1 MKRALILVGEGY
13 GNIVMATP
21 TITAVRSL
29 GYTVDVLVE
38 SYLPDAATLLAGW
51 DVLETI
57 YLTRETVRR
66 AAAGRGYDA
75 VVRTR
80 WNCGTPLGVGPEFS
94 PDSLTHDRTHEAV
107 LNLSAA
113 RALGYRGQVPPP
125 HVERQLE
132 ILKSIDSR
140 LEKMNGAVAKTLETV
155 EENSDG
161 IEKLKNTFLPHGQL
175 DAEGFPR
182 WWCQW
187 PRAKDGIMNIL
198 DDVREMLKKKEV

>member
-1 MKRALILVGEGY
+1 MMTQEMQIAIAALSIAYLLGGVVKR
-13 GNIVMATP
+13 
-21 TITAVRSL
+21 
-29 GYTVDVLVE
+29 VL
-38 SYLPDAATLLAGW
+38 
-51 DVLETI
+51 
-57 YLTRETVRR
+57 
-66 AAAGRGYDA
+66 
-75 VVRTR
+75 
-80 WNCGTPLGVGPEFS
+80 
-94 PDSLTHDRTHEAV
+94 DRMM
-107 LNLSAA
+107 
-113 RALGYRGQVPPP
+113 PPP